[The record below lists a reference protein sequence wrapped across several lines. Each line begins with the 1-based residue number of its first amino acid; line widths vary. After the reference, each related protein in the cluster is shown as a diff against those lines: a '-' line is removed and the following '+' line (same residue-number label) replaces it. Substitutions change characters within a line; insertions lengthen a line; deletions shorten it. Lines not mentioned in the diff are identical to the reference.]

1 MGFYLVGSIA
11 IVMGIFTVVFR
22 RLFTA
27 AALDPNRPT
36 PGFNSPPRNTD
47 PRMFQAK
54 QAVIGAFMIIF
65 GAAIIIYGA
74 TH

>member
-1 MGFYLVGSIA
+1 VVSP
-11 IVMGIFTVVFR
+11 GIGPVPR

-36 PGFNSPPRNTD
+36 PGFNSPPANTD

-54 QAVIGAFMIIF
+54 QAVIGTFMIIF
-65 GAAIIIYGA
+65 GVAIIIYGA
-74 TH
+74 AH

>member
-1 MGFYLVGSIA
+1 MGFYAVGAVA
-11 IVMGIFTVVFR
+11 IVLGIVVIVFR

-36 PGFNSPPRNTD
+36 PGFSSPPANTD

-65 GAAIIIYGA
+65 GVAIIIYGA
-74 TH
+74 AH